1 MKTLTEKY
9 QALLEGNFSKKQF
22 TRDARLAHPNF
33 ITQFTSYDDAIRILK
48 GKGLV
53 YEKKNEQTSYEDTN
67 TYTSEEVL
75 AMSDRAG
82 DFVLDARESL
92 MNLIIGYGDTI
103 PKQVVLKVLS
113 NYDLELED
121 VIDTDTTHNQE
132 EIPSYLLEAEGDVEL
147 RVYSPDSNEVDILD
161 TVSLDQVRKGID
173 YELKE
178 MGVRSLSIH
187 KDEWSKAKDRVRKNL
202 QKDRNYYLHKLADT
216 KPVKAEKRADTMKE
230 VPTVKATAKGTKSNE
245 KKFKDQ
251 QNQMEKV
258 KLSESIN
265 QAQKSSTVRRE
276 VNKKA
281 KTIKE
286 NIFNTPQMGGIFTN
300 KQKEDKEAIEK
311 VKYLISKGVPENEA
325 IEKIAEKDNYNVE
338 YLTKKFYRSVGSE
351 VVAEGQINEVIK
363 TLIKKVI
370 VKTLNEESKTN
381 TSIFSNEVKSS
392 PQVVRELDYPRS
404 INQAERRVANE
415 VAREVHQNLNL
426 PTEFHENERLYAA
439 FLAAFEEQAL
449 QKMADLFSNAGS
461 APDEY

>member
-67 TYTSEEVL
+67 TYTSEEIF

-103 PKQVVLKVLS
+103 PKQVVSKVLS

-121 VIDTDTTHNQE
+121 VTDTDTTHSQD
-132 EIPSYLLEAEGDVEL
+132 EIPSSLLEVEGNIEL
-147 RVYSPDSNEVDILD
+147 GVYSPDSSEVDILD
-161 TVSLDQVRKGID
+161 TVSLDKIRKGID

-178 MGVRSLSIH
+178 MGVRSTSVH
-187 KDEWSKAKDRVRKNL
+187 KDEWSRAKDRVRKNL

-230 VPTVKATAKGTKSNE
+230 VPTVKATAKGTKSSE

-258 KLSESIN
+258 KLSESI
-265 QAQKSSTVRRE
+265 KDSSGS
-276 VNKKA
+276 NINI
-281 KTIKE
+281 IKE
-286 NIFNTPQMGGIFTN
+286 
-300 KQKEDKEAIEK
+300 
-311 VKYLISKGVPENEA
+311 V
-325 IEKIAEKDNYNVE
+325 
-338 YLTKKFYRSVGSE
+338 
-351 VVAEGQINEVIK
+351 
-363 TLIKKVI
+363 IKKVI

-426 PTEFHENERLYAA
+426 PTEFYENERLYAA

>member
-53 YEKKNEQTSYEDTN
+53 YEKKNEQTSYEGTN

-75 AMSDRAG
+75 TMSKRAG

-103 PKQVVLKVLS
+103 PKQVVSKVLS

-121 VIDTDTTHNQE
+121 VIDTDTTHSQDE
-132 EIPSYLLEAEGDVEL
+132 TPFSLLEVEGNIEL
-147 RVYSPDSNEVDILD
+147 GVYSPDSSEVDILD

-178 MGVRSLSIH
+178 MGVRSFSIH

-230 VPTVKATAKGTKSNE
+230 VPTVKATAKGTKSSE

-251 QNQMEKV
+251 QNQMEKA
-258 KLSESIN
+258 KLSESI
-265 QAQKSSTVRRE
+265 KDSSGS
-276 VNKKA
+276 NINI
-281 KTIKE
+281 IKE
-286 NIFNTPQMGGIFTN
+286 
-300 KQKEDKEAIEK
+300 
-311 VKYLISKGVPENEA
+311 V
-325 IEKIAEKDNYNVE
+325 
-338 YLTKKFYRSVGSE
+338 
-351 VVAEGQINEVIK
+351 
-363 TLIKKVI
+363 IKKVI

-381 TSIFSNEVKSS
+381 TSIFSNEVKGS

>member
-53 YEKKNEQTSYEDTN
+53 YEKKNEQTSYEDIN

-121 VIDTDTTHNQE
+121 VVDTDTTHNQE

-147 RVYSPDSNEVDILD
+147 RVYLPDSSEVDILD

-258 KLSESIN
+258 KLSESI
-265 QAQKSSTVRRE
+265 KDSSGS
-276 VNKKA
+276 NINI
-281 KTIKE
+281 IKE
-286 NIFNTPQMGGIFTN
+286 
-300 KQKEDKEAIEK
+300 
-311 VKYLISKGVPENEA
+311 V
-325 IEKIAEKDNYNVE
+325 
-338 YLTKKFYRSVGSE
+338 
-351 VVAEGQINEVIK
+351 
-363 TLIKKVI
+363 IKKVI

-461 APDEY
+461 APAEY

>member
-53 YEKKNEQTSYEDTN
+53 YEKKNEQTSYEDIN
-67 TYTSEEVL
+67 
-75 AMSDRAG
+75 
-82 DFVLDARESL
+82 
-92 MNLIIGYGDTI
+92 
-103 PKQVVLKVLS
+103 
-113 NYDLELED
+113 
-121 VIDTDTTHNQE
+121 THNQE

-147 RVYSPDSNEVDILD
+147 RVYLPDSSEVDILD

-258 KLSESIN
+258 KLSESI
-265 QAQKSSTVRRE
+265 KDSSGS
-276 VNKKA
+276 NINI
-281 KTIKE
+281 IKE
-286 NIFNTPQMGGIFTN
+286 I
-300 KQKEDKEAIEK
+300 
-311 VKYLISKGVPENEA
+311 
-325 IEKIAEKDNYNVE
+325 
-338 YLTKKFYRSVGSE
+338 
-351 VVAEGQINEVIK
+351 
-363 TLIKKVI
+363 IKKVI

-461 APDEY
+461 APAEY